1 MENTHVVKK
10 SYKNNRVGCVGG
22 PRVKE
27 SGASRL
33 GRWIGTKRRDTRW
46 SIGIDGPGSRTMKA
60 RVDDGDDW
68 IGYSRG
74 AGRPESVAAVAR
86 PLSSSQ
92 AVRLFGCFQDNLQC
106 CGLAWMDCT
115 TIPSDKERYCSA
127 CYQGYIWERS
137 RPLRLLLL

>member
-1 MENTHVVKK
+1 MENTHTVKK

-33 GRWIGTKRRDTRW
+33 GRWIGAERRDTRW

-60 RVDDGDDW
+60 RVDDGDGW

-92 AVRLFGCFQDNLQC
+92 AVSSLWVSL
-106 CGLAWMDCT
+106 
-115 TIPSDKERYCSA
+115 ERNSEE
-127 CYQGYIWERS
+127 QS
-137 RPLRLLLL
+137 S